1 MTAPGRGVAPIGS
14 DTYAVAASLDLEVP
28 WSVVMEAYLAAA
40 VDADHTRRAYRRHVH
55 DALTRIGRPTVRD
68 LTGADLAA
76 WRGFVVASR
85 LSPSSQ
91 AQALA
96 AVRSFLAWAGSM
108 GAHHLPGDTVRVA
121 LRTPRATV
129 QKPYQVLTDA
139 EVRALFTAA
148 TSPRDRALLAV
159 LLGAGLRAAECVG
172 LDGRDVREDGDGGTY
187 LHVRQGKG
195 RKDRSVPVQDDVAR
209 YLRTYLADTRRHL
222 GYVGPLF
229 LAHDRAVRG
238 REGKRLS
245 VRAVG
250 YRVQRLVE
258 AAGIVAKQISPHSLR
273 HTYALRALKQG
284 GNVIAV
290 SKLLGHASIATTQ
303 RYLDHLGLAELRAVV
318 PLLPLSE

>member
-1 MTAPGRGVAPIGS
+1 MIDAMSEITVMVPTARAIIQPLAHETLWP
-14 DTYAVAASLDLEVP
+14 
-28 WSVVMEAYLAAA
+28 VVVEAFLAAA
-40 VDADHTRRAYRRHVH
+40 VDADHTRRAYRRHLH

-209 YLRTYLADTRRHL
+209 YLRTYLADTGRLL

-245 VRAVG
+245 ARAVG
-250 YRVQRLVE
+250 YRVQRLVGE
-258 AAGIVAKQISPHSLR
+258 AGIVAKQISPHSLR
-273 HTYALRALKQG
+273 HTYALRALKRG

-318 PLLPLSE
+318 PLLPMLE